1 MKKAISL
8 LAAGLMLIGAVGLAN
23 ATTMTNDLNDVIA
36 AGGVSVAIPGSEY
49 SSHSSISDPFGGVI
63 TFSSPMEHRVVGSS
77 WATWSSTYGAPSGL
91 DLLYTGPGV
100 TSITMSFAPETV
112 KDFGFELEP
121 EPFSTLFFTL
131 GLQDGSTMTQAVDGF
146 AGALAFGFTGGDVA
160 WLSIFGQDD
169 FAIGRLTMDSAPI
182 PEPSTILLLAGG
194 LAGLALLRRKQKA

>member
-36 AGGVSVAIPGSEY
+36 AGGVGVTIPGAEF
-49 SSHSSISDPFGGVI
+49 SSHSAIADPFGGVI
-63 TFSSPMEHRVVGSS
+63 TFSSPMQHRIVGSS
-77 WATWSSTYGAPSGL
+77 WATWSSTYGNPTGL
-91 DLLYTGPGV
+91 DLLYSNGA
-100 TSITMSFAPETV
+100 TSITMAFAPEKV
-112 KDFGFELEP
+112 ADFGFELEP
-121 EPFSTLFFTL
+121 NQFSTFLFTL
-131 GLQDGSTMTQAVDGF
+131 GLDDGSTLSQAVAGS

-160 WLSIFGQDD
+160 WLTITGGDD
-169 FAIGRLTMDSAPI
+169 FSIGRLTMDSAPV